1 MKKTL
6 IILRHAHR
14 DTSERSLDNG
24 LDEKGIEQV
33 ARLKKFFA
41 ENYSVK
47 NPQAFSSPKIRC
59 QETIAAIGK
68 FETMDLL
75 DERDL
80 KENEK
85 EFLARVEKFM
95 DWWKT
100 EAADFC
106 VICSHGDW
114 IPTFLYKAIREPLDL
129 KKAGLIEMNLVSDE
143 IFLKNIFQDAGRK

>member
-14 DTSERSLDNG
+14 DTSNRSLDNG
-24 LDEKGIEQV
+24 LDEKGLEQV
-33 ARLKKFFA
+33 TKLKKFFS

-47 NPQAFSSPKIRC
+47 NPQAFSSPRLRC
-59 QETIAAIGK
+59 QETIAAVGN

-75 DERDL
+75 DERNS

-85 EFLARVEKFM
+85 EFIARVEKFIE
-95 DWWKT
+95 WWKT
-100 EAADFC
+100 KAENFC

-114 IPTFLYKAIREPLDL
+114 IPTFLYRTIHKPLDL